1 MSSRTTTGGSVRE
14 VCLVLLRHK
23 GKSLLLF
30 VSVVAAVAVVTLLWP
45 KEYRSVGKLFVRLG
59 RENAMLDPAATL
71 GQNPIVAVPQ
81 SRENEIN
88 SVVEIMQSRALLE
101 KVVDRLGPAVILD
114 PAGKTQF
121 AERSPPGGAGVSV
134 GRENSA
140 PPGKSAGSSGLM
152 GGDSQ
157 RGRPAAENKPNWAG
171 LARLQINQI
180 CEEGTSLLTSLS
192 SSAGL
197 DDRERAILQL
207 TKKIHVDAAKH
218 SNVVEVSCEG
228 PTPAQCQAVVAKLI
242 DAFLEE
248 HLRLNRTNGSYEFFV
263 AQTRRLGDNLARKE
277 TELRDLKNR
286 TGLASPAAQRQL
298 VVARIGRLQDDL
310 LQAEAAHVV
319 AQARVQKLREKLASL
334 PNTQVTAETSG
345 LGNEGTDRM
354 REQFFILQVREKEA
368 QAKFTD
374 AHPKMQQMHEQVAT
388 ARSVLD
394 EEERGRKHVTK
405 EPARLYQQAQ
415 LALLSEEPALAS
427 LQAQAEQLR
436 GQLGGV
442 RQELAALNEHELR
455 IAALQ
460 REIDLLETDYRKYS
474 ANTEQS
480 RIDQQLEAQHMS
492 NVGVVQPASYEPR
505 PVRPRMMMNLLL
517 GISAGLFGGLALPLV
532 VEQFGGP
539 PAAPPEGQPEP
550 ETATPAAATPR
561 KSRQLVGIGR
571 G

>member
-23 GKSLLLF
+23 GKSLLFF

-71 GQNPIVAVPQ
+71 GQNPIVAIPQ

-101 KVVDRLGPAVILD
+101 KVVDRLGPAVILN

-121 AERSPPGGAGVSV
+121 AERSPLSGAGVSV

-140 PPGKSAGSSGLM
+140 PPGKSAGSARLM
-152 GGDSQ
+152 GGNAQ
-157 RGRPAAENKPNWAG
+157 RGPSAAENKPNWAG

-207 TKKIHVDAAKH
+207 TKKIHVDAAKR

-228 PTPAQCQAVVAKLI
+228 PTPAQCQTVVAKLI

-263 AQTRRLGDNLARKE
+263 AQTRRLGDNLRQE
-277 TELRDLKNR
+277 TELSDLKNR

-319 AQARVQKLREKLASL
+319 AQARVQKLGQKLASL

-368 QAKFTD
+368 QGKIYRRTPQNAAD
-374 AHPKMQQMHEQVAT
+374 ARAGRHRTV
-388 ARSVLD
+388 RS
-394 EEERGRKHVTK
+394 R
-405 EPARLYQQAQ
+405 
-415 LALLSEEPALAS
+415 
-427 LQAQAEQLR
+427 
-436 GQLGGV
+436 
-442 RQELAALNEHELR
+442 
-455 IAALQ
+455 
-460 REIDLLETDYRKYS
+460 
-474 ANTEQS
+474 
-480 RIDQQLEAQHMS
+480 
-492 NVGVVQPASYEPR
+492 
-505 PVRPRMMMNLLL
+505 
-517 GISAGLFGGLALPLV
+517 
-532 VEQFGGP
+532 
-539 PAAPPEGQPEP
+539 
-550 ETATPAAATPR
+550 
-561 KSRQLVGIGR
+561 
-571 G
+571 